1 MICASITAEER
12 VVEECDHTFVGIAS
26 LAKVAQ
32 SGLQDRARAPSKEWG
47 EAEEYQAPG
56 LSH

>member
-1 MICASITAEER
+1 MVCASVT
-12 VVEECDHTFVGIAS
+12 VEEGVMEQRDHTFVGIAS
-26 LAKVAQ
+26 VAKVVQ
-32 SGLQDRARAPSKEWG
+32 SQDRARAPSKEWG